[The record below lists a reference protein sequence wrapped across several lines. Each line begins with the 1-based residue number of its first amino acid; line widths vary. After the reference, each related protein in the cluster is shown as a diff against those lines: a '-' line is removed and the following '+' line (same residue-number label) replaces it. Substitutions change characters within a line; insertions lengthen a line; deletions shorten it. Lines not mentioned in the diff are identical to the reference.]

1 MLDLEKMPMSLTLF
15 SAVCPACSGCA
26 QVRRYSSSEPTMA
39 IRSLD
44 ERVREEE
51 DQRDDQ
57 AVDCQGL
64 HEGQREEEDA
74 AEIISHLG
82 LPANAIDATA
92 RGNALPHARADRSE
106 ADGEAS
112 AHGRECGDPDASLGC
127 VGRCGRHEAIPCPT

>member
-1 MLDLEKMPMSLTLF
+1 MSSRPPRRRCTSWIWKKCR
-15 SAVCPACSGCA
+15 SAVCPAVLAVLESDSCSLA
-26 QVRRYSSSEPTMA
+26 STMA

-51 DQRDDQ
+51 HQRDDQ

-74 AEIISHLG
+74 AEIIGHLG

-92 RGNALPHARADRSE
+92 RG
-106 ADGEAS
+106 
-112 AHGRECGDPDASLGC
+112 DPL
-127 VGRCGRHEAIPCPT
+127 